1 MTRSIKPTLRFLHTS
16 ITLLS
21 LPLFI
26 PLNSGMA
33 ADVSSLVRLLNGYND
48 DRTVTKESSG
58 AKSAPMTRDLLGS
71 RGGGG
76 GGDRSLELDLD
87 LQVPTGWEKRLDLK
101 VRSLSPLSLIE

>member
-1 MTRSIKPTLRFLHTS
+1 
-16 ITLLS
+16 
-21 LPLFI
+21 
-26 PLNSGMA
+26 MA

-48 DRTVTKESSG
+48 AKESSG
-58 AKSAPMTRDLLGS
+58 AKSTTAPMTRDLLGS

-101 VRSLSPLSLIE
+101 VRFDSITLSPQLCN